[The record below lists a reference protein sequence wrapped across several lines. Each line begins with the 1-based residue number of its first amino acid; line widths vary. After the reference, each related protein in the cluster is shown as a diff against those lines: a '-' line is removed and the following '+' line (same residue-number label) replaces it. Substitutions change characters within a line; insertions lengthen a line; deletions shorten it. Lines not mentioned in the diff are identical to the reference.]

1 MSSSARSSPRAK
13 TRSKSSSNLW
23 PRAARSA
30 LPFETRLGCKTMQN
44 LDGAGT
50 TRTGRS
56 WATMSMWSWSSL
68 ACDGPKSASASRY
81 RHTRDASFTSRN
93 EPGVS
98 RVNASR
104 IGSTSAIQ
112 LKSTKSTVRSHRT
125 PSSEIITSSSAPSR
139 RDERLSSGATLES
152 SVPGPPSSG
161 GTLSDRVVVVRGVVV
176 RGVVVV
182 VVVTRGAGNGAGS
195 GATARDTAAASAG
208 ASAAAAAGEEK
219 LLLLII

>member
-125 PSSEIITSSSAPSR
+125 PSSEKITSSSGPSR
-139 RDERLSSGATLES
+139 RDDRLSSGATL
-152 SVPGPPSSG
+152 SSG
-161 GTLSDRVVVVRGVVV
+161 GTLSDSG
-176 RGVVVV
+176 V
-182 VVVTRGAGNGAGS
+182 VVVTRGAGNGAGG
-195 GATARDTAAASAG
+195 GATARETPAASAAAS
-208 ASAAAAAGEEK
+208 AAAAGEEK